1 MPDPDIMEIPLT
13 QGKVAI
19 IDRSDYDLVSP
30 FKWCAIQDGD
40 RWYAVRMTYIPTK
53 KTIRLHRFLL
63 NSKSNEKCDHINY
76 DGLDNRRSNLRIVT
90 NSQNMMNQ
98 MKRSGTSSRFKGVVW
113 HKRDKIWEAYIR
125 HNQRGIYLGRFSDEV
140 EAAKAY
146 NMAAIKYFGEY
157 ARLNQLGGN
166 EEHD

>member
-1 MPDPDIMEIPLT
+1 MEIPLT

-30 FKWCAIQDGD
+30 FKWCAAKSGN
-40 RWYAVRMTYIPTK
+40 RWYAVRTTYIPTK
-53 KTIRLHRFLL
+53 KTIRLHRLLL
-63 NSKSNEKCDHINY
+63 NSKPNEKCDHINH
-76 DGLDNRRSNLRIVT
+76 DGLDNRRSNLRVAT

-98 MKRSGTSSRFKGVVW
+98 FKLSGTTSSHFKGVVW
-113 HKRDKIWEAYIR
+113 HKRDKIWEASIR
-125 HNQRGIYLGRFSDEV
+125 LNQRGIYLGRFSDEV

-166 EEHD
+166 EDHD